1 MYQLAPSMLAADF
14 NKLGEQLKEL
24 ETCGI
29 KWLHVDVM
37 DGDFVPSI
45 SFGMPVIESIRKESQ
60 LFFDVHLMITE
71 PIRYI
76 EDFAKAGADMIVVH
90 VEACQ
95 DVAGTI
101 AKIREV
107 GCKAGVSLNPATSL
121 ESLEAVLNQV
131 DMVLVMSVNPGFGGQ
146 SFIESSV
153 AKINNL
159 KKMIDDKGL
168 QVDIEVDGGV
178 KQENVDKV
186 LAAGANII
194 VAGSAVFGKDI
205 KANVEGFEEA
215 FKRYTK

>member
-121 ESLEAVLNQV
+121 ESLEAVLDQV

-153 AKINNL
+153 AKISNL